1 MSLGWP
7 GKLGIYFE
15 RRAYGSLSQA
25 RLKDSLCKHTGTW
38 EVFMLKE
45 YSWRINRDILDINIF
60 GWGGII
66 ILISFKST
74 LGKVSKDRQQ
84 TCFSVQTGE
93 TEEEM
98 AQERCQPTG
107 RGRECSKESV
117 RFADIHRRALEGDD
131 CHCSHLGTVFM
142 VWNCSHVSGFLL
154 GGRKPFLL
162 NAEPGFA
169 FYLFWGLF
177 SLSSLG
183 QPELK

>member
-7 GKLGIYFE
+7 GKLGIYFV

-74 LGKVSKDRQQ
+74 LGKFPKTDTKPVSVCKQVKLRK
-84 TCFSVQTGE
+84 
-93 TEEEM
+93 
-98 AQERCQPTG
+98 RWHR
-107 RGRECSKESV
+107 RGASLQAEAESV
-117 RFADIHRRALEGDD
+117 RKRVWDLLISTGGHWKGMIA
-131 CHCSHLGTVFM
+131 TVLTY
-142 VWNCSHVSGFLL
+142 V
-154 GGRKPFLL
+154 
-162 NAEPGFA
+162 
-169 FYLFWGLF
+169 LF
-177 SLSSLG
+177 SWCG
-183 QPELK
+183 IVPMFQGFC